1 MPTTIAVDLAKNVF
15 EIAVSRHLG
24 RIAER
29 KRLSRSRLPT
39 FFVQQPLATVLTEAC
54 GSSHYWAGLFEA
66 QGHQVRLLSP
76 HQVSRYRTGNKT
88 DRADA
93 RALLEAHRNEEIQP
107 VPVKSLEQQALTAL
121 HRLRSRY
128 VATRTSRINTLRGV
142 LREFGLVVPKGGPR
156 AVERLEAV
164 IHDSESLVPAVLRP
178 VLAEACLEIRALAE
192 RVESLGRQLEVLG
205 RRIPVVA
212 HLNSI
217 PGIGHLTA
225 TALVAFVGDVRRFR
239 SGRHFASYLG
249 LVPRE
254 FSSGEMQHRGRI
266 TKRGDTY
273 LRMLLI
279 HGARSVLVSAARYPK
294 QDGMRDWALEL
305 AHRRGHNPAT
315 VALANHLARIVWR
328 VWREERDFMER
339 RVAATA

>member
-1 MPTTIAVDLAKNVF
+1 MQTTIAVDLAKNVF
-15 EIAVSRHLG
+15 EIAVSLQPG

-29 KRLSRSRLPT
+29 KRLSRSRLPG
-39 FFVQQPLATVLTEAC
+39 FFLQQPAATVLMEAC
-54 GSSHYWAGLFEA
+54 GSSHHWARMLQG
-66 QGHQVRLLSP
+66 QGHQVRLLPP
-76 HQVSRYRTGNKT
+76 HHVSRYRTGNKT

-107 VPVKSLEQQALTAL
+107 VPVKSVEQQALAAL

-142 LREFGLVVPKGGPR
+142 LREFGLIIPTGGKR
-156 AVERLEAV
+156 AVARLEAV
-164 IHDSESLVPAVLRP
+164 IHDSESNVPALIRP
-178 VLAEACLEIRALAE
+178 ALAEACQEIRTLAE
-192 RVESLGRQLEVLG
+192 RIESLGRQLEVLG
-205 RRIPVVA
+205 RRMPVVA
-212 HLNSI
+212 HLKSI
-217 PGIGHLTA
+217 PGIGDLTA

-254 FSSGEMQHRGRI
+254 FSSGETQHRGRI

-279 HGARSVLVSAARYPK
+279 HGARSVLVSTTRRQKRDAL
-294 QDGMRDWALEL
+294 RDWALAL
-305 AHRRGHNPAT
+305 VHRRGHNTAT
-315 VALANHLARIVWR
+315 VALANHLARIAWR
-328 VWREERDFMER
+328 VWREDRDFIER